1 MTAAVIE
8 SGYRTSYY
16 VKRRDRSGEHEGDM
30 EGTTH
35 AATGFLAGT
44 GIGLLVHASS
54 HPVGHLAVAHN
65 IGIDLLFGAV
75 GAGLALLPDADHPKA
90 SFAYSAGFV
99 SRGLSHLMA
108 VVFGGHRAG
117 MHSLFGMALFSLAT
131 EAGAVWFP
139 NLYSLAAVAVVLAMT
154 TGAGLAA
161 TGFAKHGLTALFWG
175 AVLAGLAV
183 WAVRGDLWWLVLLG
197 MGLHIAEDMCTGH
210 GVTLLW
216 PFYLK
221 RIGGDGKQPA
231 RSRQRKPVVQRPA
244 PAEDDGWQ
252 GQDFGPNLPRSAAGR
267 PAPAATAAPTA
278 PFRTGPWKPK
288 GFGAA
293 VAWTQYC
300 GECLDGDHGECTD
313 RGCKCDVRQHP
324 KRPGQ
329 PKPPRPPLP
338 DEPPY

>member
-1 MTAAVIE
+1 
-8 SGYRTSYY
+8 
-16 VKRRDRSGEHEGDM
+16 M

-44 GIGLLVHASS
+44 GTGLLVHAGS

-75 GAGLALLPDADHPKA
+75 AAGLALLPDADHPKA

-117 MHSLFGMALFSLAT
+117 MHSLFGMGLFALAT
-131 EAGAVWFP
+131 ECGAVWFP
-139 NLYSLAAVAVVLAMT
+139 NRYSLAAVAVVLAMT
-154 TGAGLAA
+154 TG
-161 TGFAKHGLTALFWG
+161 
-175 AVLAGLAV
+175 AGLAV

-210 GVTLLW
+210 GVALLW
-216 PFYLK
+216 PFYFG
-221 RIGGDGKQPA
+221 RIGGDGRQPA
-231 RSRQRKPVVQRPA
+231 GSRSRVKSRQRPGRVQRPA
-244 PAEDDGWQ
+244 PA
-252 GQDFGPNLPRSAAGR
+252 GR
-267 PAPAATAAPTA
+267 PAPAKPSSSY
-278 PFRTGPWKPK
+278 RTGPWKPN

-300 GECLDGDHGECTD
+300 GECLDGEHGECTD
-313 RGCKCDVRQHP
+313 RGCKCDVRQHL
-324 KRPGQ
+324 KRPGA
-329 PKPPRPPLP
+329 PKPPPAQYP
-338 DEPPY
+338 DDPPY